1 MEEGIRSHNLLTSAR
16 FHGQMFFISVAPGI
30 RQDNDMLRIGKPN
43 RSDRIGHEKPNRFRL
58 IAGQMGCRFA
68 AGVAGYAR

>member
-16 FHGQMFFISVAPGI
+16 FHG
-30 RQDNDMLRIGKPN
+30 QDNDMLRIGKPN
-43 RSDRIGHEKPNRFRL
+43 RSDRIGHEKPNRFRS